1 MKFAHDI
8 IRKPIISERSMEVV
22 LDKEGNEI
30 KKYTFEVPTSANKIE
45 IKKAVEEVFG
55 VKVAAVNTM
64 NVTGKL
70 KRMGRYEGR
79 RASYKKAIVT
89 LAKGS
94 KTIEFFEM

>member
-22 LDKEGNEI
+22 FDKEGNEI

-55 VKVAAVNTM
+55 VKVADVNTM
-64 NVTGKL
+64 NITGKL